1 MRKFY
6 PYWFWLLSPSW
17 LAASLLNTTAAIAAP
32 DITLPSSR
40 PTRWLELRQ
49 IQQQVTYQAVQRT
62 PRSAKVGDRLRAVGD
77 KITTAKKSSATLI
90 FDDDIGSVRAIE
102 DTILQ
107 VKRLQVG
114 NGGGRITV
122 LSVPRG
128 IARLQV
134 RRFNNPGSQLLIETP
149 AGVAGV
155 RGTTFGVSV
164 TPDGKTVIA
173 TEEGS
178 VTATAQGET
187 VTVNPGYYSVIV
199 PGKAPTVPI
208 LVAPDKLCACLQVE
222 RLEEVE
228 GGKARIVAQVEP
240 YNAVFVEGEAVT
252 TSADGKL
259 DQVVS
264 VPNSGRLSVVVR
276 TPLGEDKTFDLKVS
290 PSPWL
295 LYRQAKFDEAE
306 QLFRQQLQEDTNN
319 TDALLGLGYIAYR
332 RNDLPLAQQRFEQV
346 LAIAP
351 NYVDAQIGL
360 ARIALRQVD
369 KDPEFLARVEQILEK
384 QRQAQPDNLDILVF
398 LGYIAERQNNLPLA
412 QQRFE
417 QALNREPNNLDAT
430 IGLGIVK
437 LNQQQFVEAKNLFEK
452 AAQLTDDPVR
462 IEEIQRY
469 LQQITEKTG
478 NNP

>member
-1 MRKFY
+1 MRKLY
-6 PYWFWLLSPSW
+6 PHWLWLLSPSW
-17 LAASLLNTTAAIAAP
+17 LAASLASSTTAIAAP

-49 IQQQVTYQAVQRT
+49 IQSQVTYQPIQKS
-62 PRSAKVGDRLRAVGD
+62 PRSAKLGDRLQTVGDR
-77 KITTAKKSSATLI
+77 ITTAKQSSATLF
-90 FDDDIGSVRAIE
+90 FDDGIGSVRAIE

-114 NGGGRITV
+114 NNGGRITV

-134 RRFNNPGSQLLIETP
+134 RRFNNPNSQLQIETP

-199 PGKAPTVPI
+199 PGKAPSIPV
-208 LVAPDKLCACLQVE
+208 LVAPDKLCACLQVL
-222 RLEEVE
+222 RLDEVDTNQ
-228 GGKARIVAQVEP
+228 ARIVAQVEP
-240 YNAVFVEGEAVT
+240 YNTVFIEGEAVST
-252 TSADGKL
+252 TADGKL
-259 DQVVS
+259 DQLVAIPDS
-264 VPNSGRLSVVVR
+264 RRLAVVVR
-276 TPLGEDKTFDLKVS
+276 TPLGEDKTFDLKIS
-290 PSPWL
+290 ADPWRF
-295 LYRQAKFDEAE
+295 YRQAKFEEAE
-306 QLFRQQLQEDTNN
+306 QLFRQQLQEN
-319 TDALLGLGYIAYR
+319 TSNADALLGLGYIAYR
-332 RNDLPLAQQRFEQV
+332 RNDLALAQQRFEQV

-360 ARIALRQVD
+360 ARIALRQAD
-369 KDPEFLARVEQILEK
+369 RNPEFLSQVEQILQK
-384 QRQAQPDNLDILVF
+384 QRQLQPDNLDVLVF
-398 LGYIAERQNNLPLA
+398 LGYIAHRQNNLPLA

-417 QALNREPNNLDAT
+417 QVLAQEPNNVDAS

-437 LNQQQFVEAKNLFEK
+437 LDQEQFAEAKTWFEK
-452 AAQLTDDPVR
+452 AAQQTDDPVR
-462 IEEIQRY
+462 IQEIQNY
-469 LQQITEKTG
+469 LQQIKEKTE
-478 NNP
+478 